1 MSEPNIILDD
11 LWERDSM
18 ENNNKRK
25 NTEYYSEINEEDS
38 PHNELFFFHFEKM
51 LRKYLNNKISS
62 LK

>member
-18 ENNNKRK
+18 ENNKRK
-25 NTEYYSEINEEDS
+25 NTEYYYETNEDDS
-38 PHNELFFFHFEKM
+38 PYNELFFFQFEKT